1 MALKEPW
8 KKYHEQTDEELL
20 EKFKTS
26 GNLEQLGILY
36 ERYMH
41 LVYGVC
47 LKYLENREDARDG
60 VTAIFEKLITELPK
74 HEVEQFR
81 GWLYVLTKNHCLMKI
96 RAEKSEIR
104 RKEVWENEQ
113 ELFMESAEEMHPI
126 DEDGQS
132 LNKTLQECMKK
143 LKGQQQECIR
153 LFYFENRS
161 YREITSLL
169 ELEEKKVKSFIQNG
183 KRNLKICIEGKHG
196 KTG

>member
-1 MALKEPW
+1 MALKEPR
-8 KKYHEQTDEELL
+8 KKNYEQTDEEIVAA
-20 EKFKTS
+20 FKSS

-74 HEVEQFR
+74 HGVEQFR
-81 GWLYVLTKNHCLMKI
+81 GWLYVLTKNYCLMKI
-96 RAEKSEIR
+96 RSEKSAAR

-113 ELFMESAEEMHPI
+113 DIFMESVEEMHPI
-126 DEDGQS
+126 DEEEQS
-132 LNKTLQECMKK
+132 LNKTLQECIKE

-161 YREITSLL
+161 YREISSLL
-169 ELEEKKVKSFIQNG
+169 QLEEKKVKSFIQNG
-183 KRNLKICIEGKHG
+183 KRNLKICIEGKYG